1 MSELQISITLAVFGA
16 VILAIALD
24 AVDMTVAALLG
35 VSGLIGSAILN
46 EQDIIAALRTSG
58 GPLSLLFGGM
68 VVARTLAS
76 TGIFDR
82 IGALYLRATRGSG
95 KRFLLLL
102 IALVAPLCAFLPNAT
117 TVIVLAPIII
127 RVATALEVDF
137 VGPMV
142 LTAVVSNSAGLLTLV
157 GDPATFLVG
166 SSIGMSF
173 GQYLRQ
179 VSLGGLLSLAAL
191 VPLLPLLMP
200 DLWRL
205 RRALPPETPSKPLER
220 PGFAALA
227 IAIFALMIGLFLFG
241 EDLPSR
247 LVPPTAAIIAAS
259 LALLLIYGAKTESVD
274 GVLHDID
281 WKTLL
286 FLGCIFVLVQAVT
299 KTGLLQRLSVRLY
312 EWFGTELTLVALG
325 LIGGIGVLS
334 SLLANIPVVAASI
347 ETVKGYLVATAVV
360 PETALATYFVDW
372 PSTTIPVFVA
382 MMFGAT
388 LGGNA
393 TLIGASA
400 NVVTAGIC
408 ARNGKPITFVR
419 WLRYGV
425 LLTVC
430 QLAVA
435 ALYVLAMFRMMRQTP
450 A

>member
-1 MSELQISITLAVFGA
+1 MSELQIYVTLAVFGA

-24 AVDMTVAALLG
+24 VVDMAVATLSG
-35 VSGLIGSAILN
+35 VSVLIGFAILK
-46 EQDIIAALRTSG
+46 EPDIIEAMKTAG

-82 IGALYLRATRGSG
+82 VGTAYLRATRGSG

-102 IALVAPLCAFLPNAT
+102 VALVAPLCAFLPNAT
-117 TVIVLAPIII
+117 TVILLAPVIV
-127 RVATALEVDF
+127 RVAVALETDF
-137 VGPMV
+137 VGPLV
-142 LTAVVSNSAGLLTLV
+142 LTAIVSNSAGLLTLV

-173 GQYLRQ
+173 GQYLRT
-179 VSLGGLLSLAAL
+179 VSLGGLISLAVL

-205 RRALPPETPSKPLER
+205 RRPLPPEEPAPALQR
-220 PGFAALA
+220 PWFAALA
-227 IAIFALMIGLFLFG
+227 VAVLAVMIVLFLFG
-241 EDLPSR
+241 ENLPIR
-247 LVPPTAAIIAAS
+247 VVPPTVAIIAAS
-259 LALLLIYGAKTESVD
+259 LALLVIYGAKVEPVD
-274 GVLHDID
+274 TVLRDVD
-281 WKTLL
+281 WKTLV
-286 FLGCIFVLVQAVT
+286 FLACIFCLVQAVT
-299 KTGLLQRLSVRLY
+299 KTGLLQALAVKLY

-325 LIGGIGVLS
+325 LIAGVGLLS

-347 ETVKGYLVATAVV
+347 MMVKGYLVAAAVV
-360 PETALATYFVDW
+360 PEGALAAHFVDW
-372 PSTTIPVFVA
+372 PAATIPVFVA

-408 ARNGKPITFVR
+408 ARHGKPVTFVG
-419 WLRYGV
+419 WLRYG
-425 LLTVC
+425 LPLTAC
-430 QLAVA
+430 QLAVS
-435 ALYVLAMFRMMRQTP
+435 ALYVLALFRFMR
-450 A
+450 